1 MICWNTILRKPQ
13 SCSVFVALL
22 ERVIRDSTTPAFVF
36 RIGYY
41 DNKCGKKLL
50 TLCQKW
56 VKFGTFLANNCA
68 VCCGDTMGYM
78 YFFTPRR
85 CESTQKIMYANK
97 GQALMAADKS
107 LRERGARL
115 WVYKCDYCG
124 SWHLTHS
131 NPAIRKYCDMRSRF
145 ETTKPKSRKRGYKPR
160 IR

>member
-1 MICWNTILRKPQ
+1 MPNHALKELEMRYAISSSVKAQSNYIKLR
-13 SCSVFVALL
+13 
-22 ERVIRDSTTPAFVF
+22 I
-36 RIGYY
+36 
-41 DNKCGKKLL
+41 N
-50 TLCQKW
+50 
-56 VKFGTFLANNCA
+56 A

-160 IR
+160 LR

>member
-1 MICWNTILRKPQ
+1 MRYAISSSGKAQSNYIKLR
-13 SCSVFVALL
+13 
-22 ERVIRDSTTPAFVF
+22 I
-36 RIGYY
+36 
-41 DNKCGKKLL
+41 N
-50 TLCQKW
+50 
-56 VKFGTFLANNCA
+56 A

-97 GQALMAADKS
+97 GQALIAADKS
-107 LRERGARL
+107 FTERGAKL

-160 IR
+160 LR

>member
-1 MICWNTILRKPQ
+1 MFEPNHALKELEMRYAISSSVKAQSNYIKLR
-13 SCSVFVALL
+13 
-22 ERVIRDSTTPAFVF
+22 I
-36 RIGYY
+36 
-41 DNKCGKKLL
+41 N
-50 TLCQKW
+50 
-56 VKFGTFLANNCA
+56 A
-68 VCCGDTMGYM
+68 VCCGDTMSYM

-160 IR
+160 FR

>member
-1 MICWNTILRKPQ
+1 MFEPNHALTELEMRYAISSSVKAQSNYIKLR
-13 SCSVFVALL
+13 
-22 ERVIRDSTTPAFVF
+22 I
-36 RIGYY
+36 
-41 DNKCGKKLL
+41 N
-50 TLCQKW
+50 
-56 VKFGTFLANNCA
+56 A

-160 IR
+160 LR

>member
-1 MICWNTILRKPQ
+1 MFEPNHALKELEMRYAISSSVKAQSNYIKLR
-13 SCSVFVALL
+13 
-22 ERVIRDSTTPAFVF
+22 I
-36 RIGYY
+36 
-41 DNKCGKKLL
+41 N
-50 TLCQKW
+50 
-56 VKFGTFLANNCA
+56 A

>member
-1 MICWNTILRKPQ
+1 
-13 SCSVFVALL
+13 
-22 ERVIRDSTTPAFVF
+22 
-36 RIGYY
+36 
-41 DNKCGKKLL
+41 
-50 TLCQKW
+50 
-56 VKFGTFLANNCA
+56 
-68 VCCGDTMGYM
+68 MGYM

>member
-1 MICWNTILRKPQ
+1 
-13 SCSVFVALL
+13 
-22 ERVIRDSTTPAFVF
+22 
-36 RIGYY
+36 
-41 DNKCGKKLL
+41 
-50 TLCQKW
+50 
-56 VKFGTFLANNCA
+56 
-68 VCCGDTMGYM
+68 MGYM

-97 GQALMAADKS
+97 GQALIAADKS
-107 LRERGARL
+107 FKERGAKL

-160 IR
+160 LR

>member
-1 MICWNTILRKPQ
+1 MLEPNHALKELEMRYAISSSVKAQSNYIKLR
-13 SCSVFVALL
+13 
-22 ERVIRDSTTPAFVF
+22 I
-36 RIGYY
+36 
-41 DNKCGKKLL
+41 N
-50 TLCQKW
+50 
-56 VKFGTFLANNCA
+56 A

-160 IR
+160 LR

>member
-1 MICWNTILRKPQ
+1 MFEPNHALKELEMRYAISSSVKAQSNYIKLR
-13 SCSVFVALL
+13 
-22 ERVIRDSTTPAFVF
+22 I
-36 RIGYY
+36 
-41 DNKCGKKLL
+41 N
-50 TLCQKW
+50 
-56 VKFGTFLANNCA
+56 A

-160 IR
+160 LR